1 MLASSAHA
9 EIQFDSVGI
18 LAAESVKKVDDVH
31 QHGIVLRYRINS
43 QSARFWMPSSLE
55 LLVGTLEL
63 GSDAGSF
70 VSFGPSYRYSIS
82 ISEADRWFVDFGV
95 HPTYVSN
102 TTYGGRSLGGNF
114 HFTSYVGFGAYLGRR
129 KKTSMFL
136 RYQHTSN
143 AGLDSPNPGLDMVGL
158 TFNYHFGRSQR
169 LFSVAK
175 SDQK

>member
-1 MLASSAHA
+1 M
-9 EIQFDSVGI
+9 
-18 LAAESVKKVDDVH
+18 H
-31 QHGIVLRYRINS
+31 QHGIVLRYRVNS
-43 QSARFWMPSSLE
+43 MSARFWMPSSLD
-55 LLVGTLEL
+55 LTVGALEL
-63 GSDAGSF
+63 GGETGSF

-95 HPTYVSN
+95 HPTYLSSP
-102 TTYGGRSLGGNF
+102 TYGGRSLGGNF

-158 TFNYHFGRSQR
+158 TFNYHFDRSQR
-169 LFSVAK
+169 LVSVTE